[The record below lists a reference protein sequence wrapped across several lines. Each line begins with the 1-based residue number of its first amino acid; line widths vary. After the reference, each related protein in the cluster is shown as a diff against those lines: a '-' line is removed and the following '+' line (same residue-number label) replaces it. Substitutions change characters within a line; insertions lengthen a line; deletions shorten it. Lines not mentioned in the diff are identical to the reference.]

1 VRDRAR
7 DIDARMRAGA
17 TGQQMDRMREE
28 RRKQDQK
35 LSELG
40 C

>member
-1 VRDRAR
+1 
-7 DIDARMRAGA
+7 MRAGA
-17 TGQQMDRMREE
+17 SAQQMDRMRDE
-28 RRKQDQK
+28 RRRYDQK

>member
-1 VRDRAR
+1 
-7 DIDARMRAGA
+7 MRAGA
-17 TGQQMDRMREE
+17 SGPQMDRMREE
-28 RRKQDQK
+28 RRRYDQK